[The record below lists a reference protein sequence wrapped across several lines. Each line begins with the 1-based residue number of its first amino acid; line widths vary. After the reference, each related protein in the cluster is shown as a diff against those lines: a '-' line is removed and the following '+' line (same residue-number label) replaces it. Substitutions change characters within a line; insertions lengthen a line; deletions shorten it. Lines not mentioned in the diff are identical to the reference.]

1 MATFLQVV
9 WQPDRVDSR
18 VGFDSRVHGPSASPD
33 PGLAVEDY
41 PPAVWRPR
49 MLFLPDN
56 APIHTARMVQNWFGE
71 QGMPLMDWPPDSP
84 DFAPIEHGMIEICP
98 PWVGCCAD

>member
-1 MATFLQVV
+1 
-9 WQPDRVDSR
+9 
-18 VGFDSRVHGPSASPD
+18 
-33 PGLAVEDY
+33 
-41 PPAVWRPR
+41 

-98 PWVGCCAD
+98 PGWAAVQIESNYSVAGDWSPQDGTLPSIGRE